1 MNHSEK
7 SYRRLILLVTILCV
21 SQALSI
27 CGLGV
32 LWIRSNQKP
41 ESLVIINYDD
51 PFIAERV
58 KEFDLP
64 QVIMQYDQ
72 VINAIEKFY
81 QDKGYY
87 PQDLKDLTPTFLSKV
102 PGIYIRNGEKLTYA
116 PESSF
121 PDTPIFPDTKVAP
134 FTFNIYGH
142 YTGLA
147 FMHGWF
153 LIYCPS
159 KYDDCNSSG
168 DRHIHSFRINDR
180 WIWIN
185 SSAL

>member
-1 MNHSEK
+1 MNNSPK
-7 SYRRLILLVTILCV
+7 SNRPLLLLVIILCV
-21 SQALSI
+21 TQIISI

-41 ESLVIINYDD
+41 ESLVVINYDD

-72 VINAIEKFY
+72 VVDAIEKFY

-87 PQDLKDLTPTFLSKV
+87 PQDLKDLTPIYLSKV
-102 PGIYIRNGEKLTYA
+102 PGIYIRNGEKLTYS
-116 PESSF
+116 PEPSF
-121 PDTPIFPDTKVAP
+121 PDTYILPDTKVAP

-153 LIYCPS
+153 LMYCPS
-159 KYDDCNSSG
+159 KYDYCNDSG
-168 DRHIHSFRINDR
+168 DRHMQTIRINDQ